1 MNEYLKWF
9 NWVRHNLNLNL
20 NLSLEKMDQSAQL
33 QSTIYNLHNLN
44 ICSTL
49 KKCVYFQAWL

>member
-49 KKCVYFQAWL
+49 KKCVYFQA